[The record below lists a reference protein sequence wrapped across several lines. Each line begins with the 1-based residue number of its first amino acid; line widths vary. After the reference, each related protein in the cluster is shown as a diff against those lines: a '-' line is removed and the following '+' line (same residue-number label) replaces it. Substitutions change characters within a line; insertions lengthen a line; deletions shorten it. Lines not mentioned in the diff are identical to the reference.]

1 MMKVSKSIAAAT
13 LSVALLG
20 VSMTGLPQYGGGQV
34 MRGFA
39 EVAGA
44 AEAGLPSGV
53 FLNRMNELHKALR
66 AGDPADVQDVRNLR
80 DEIAALDVEANLHLL
95 DPVWGKISANLPE
108 HADEQELKRN
118 LFRIIKAVG
127 SFRYDPQASQL
138 EAIRTNP
145 EFRATLKTIAAAGGN
160 ANITIDDFLVFL
172 FGDGGSRRGVEG
184 TIADELAGMSS
195 VQLMSLL
202 GDEEGITNV
211 LLQATEKLLAQVD
224 DYTFSAILSELGVT
238 AQDVR
243 SLVGHFQVKLQKD
256 VPAIRA
262 MTVAYIR
269 TAAETEVEVSDG
281 GRQHEYRLKVFSV
294 DIPSLVV
301 LWSKESGSPDVSVSS
316 NGIVTIPD
324 DVMSASAVIQASLV
338 NPYGG
343 SPKMI
348 IREEVTLTAGAG
360 DVFPAGPFM
369 ERMNELREALMA
381 GDPDDAEAVRKLH
394 DELAA
399 LDFHR
404 DHRLIDPI
412 WKPIARH
419 LPDSADKEEL
429 KEALF
434 DMIVAVGLF
443 RTDPQAS
450 DLDAIR
456 TNPDYQSAIQT
467 LAAAGGVEGVSID
480 DFLILLFGAGEE
492 RGGLE
497 GEILDI
503 VADMNA
509 TELTRLL
516 SSKGKLNDLIIE
528 ALEELMEEEDDYA
541 LVKALDELGVKSKDI
556 RSTALAFQSK
566 LKHEEEAMQALAVA
580 YIRTDSESSVKVS
593 ANGRQHHY
601 SLSVYG
607 IAFPTGWLKWSKV
620 SGDDEVKVDQKGK
633 VSIPNNVDSG
643 TAVIQAALSL
653 PSDRSSKVLFQQEVT
668 LVNGDAGNVE
678 ENIAKIMQ
686 LLEEKL
692 DKIQDKLESA
702 KHDHQKIN
710 LLMDAVRA
718 GNDAAKELIKLELEP
733 SKLTEQLSV
742 VKEKVNETV
751 TMIINDLLEF

>member
-1 MMKVSKSIAAAT
+1 MLKVRKSITAAT

-20 VSMTGLPQYGGGQV
+20 ASLAGLPSYGGGQV
-34 MRGFA
+34 MPGSVG
-39 EVAGA
+39 VASA

-53 FLNRMNELHKALR
+53 FLNRMNELHEALL
-66 AGDPADVQDVRNLR
+66 AGEPADVQDVRNLR

-95 DPVWGKISANLPE
+95 DPMWGKISANLPDD
-108 HADEQELKRN
+108 ANEQELKAN
-118 LFRIIKAVG
+118 LFRIVKAVG

-145 EFRATLKTIAAAGGN
+145 EFRATLKTIAAAGGS

-184 TIADELAGMSS
+184 TIVDELAELSS
-195 VQLMSLL
+195 AQLMSLL
-202 GDEEGITNV
+202 ADEEGITNV

-224 DYTFSAILSELGVT
+224 DYTFSAILSELDVT

-243 SLVGHFQVKLQKD
+243 ALVGNFQAKLQKD

-269 TAAETEVEVSDG
+269 TAAETAVEVSDD

-301 LWSKESGSPDVSVSS
+301 LWSKESGSPDVSVSA

-324 DVMSASAVIQASLV
+324 DVMSASAVIQASLI

-348 IREEVTLTAGAG
+348 IRKEVTLTAGSG
-360 DVFPAGPFM
+360 NVFPAEQFM
-369 ERMNELREALMA
+369 ERMNELREALLA
-381 GDPDDAEAVRKLH
+381 GDPEDAEAVRELRE
-394 DELAA
+394 ELAS
-399 LDFHR
+399 LSFDR

-412 WKPIARH
+412 WKPIAQH
-419 LPDSADKEEL
+419 LPDSVDKDEL
-429 KEALF
+429 KKTLF
-434 DMIVAVGLF
+434 DMIIAIGLF
-443 RTDPQAS
+443 RCDPQAS

-467 LAAAGGVEGVSID
+467 LAAAGGVNDVSMD

-503 VADMNA
+503 VKDMNA
-509 TELTRLL
+509 TELGKLL
-516 SSKGKLNDLIIE
+516 SDKGKLNNLVIE

-541 LVKALDELGVKSKDI
+541 LVKALHELGVKTKDI

-580 YIRTDSESSVKVS
+580 YIRADSEASVKVS
-593 ANGRQHHY
+593 ENGRQHNY

-620 SGDDEVKVDQKGK
+620 SGDQVVKVDWQGK
-633 VSIPNNVDSG
+633 VSIPKNVDSG
-643 TAVIQAALSL
+643 TAVIQAALTL
-653 PSDRSSKVLFQQEVT
+653 PFDRSTKVLFQQEVT
-668 LVNGDAGNVE
+668 LVNGDVGEVE
-678 ENIAKIMQ
+678 KKIEKIMQ
-686 LLEEKL
+686 QLEDKL
-692 DKIQDKLESA
+692 DKIQDKLASA

-718 GNDAAKELIKLELEP
+718 GNEAAKDLLKLELEP
-733 SKLTEQLSV
+733 SRLAEVLSV

-751 TMIINDLLEF
+751 AMIINELLEF